1 MKKLSVLFMLLLSI
15 IFLSLAESQ
24 AAGTKYVASKSGLN
38 LRANPDKASKVIT
51 LIPFGEKIDVIK
63 DQGKE
68 IFMDGRHGK
77 WTNVKYADKTGWVF
91 SGFLCS
97 FDPGAIIKPAAE
109 YYRKEYIKYS
119 YYSEEYTTFKDSAVS
134 VQYVVDNFIILRI
147 PTTSRLDPE
156 FSSGD
161 VVWKYDAVLN
171 QFAEVYNSGPE
182 NSFELLYIDNDRF
195 PDLVYDDGC
204 CNSTQMHILLG
215 SESGFTEVYEMK
227 DECSSEEIFHY
238 EAGSCASMI
247 MICDHSRCE
256 SKTVK
261 VKDES
266 FKEYK
271 CTSILRHF
279 SFNCETRKFEE
290 QSANE
295 IFYSAGIVKSIN
307 LKDRTIVINDDND
320 LKDKSYPLVNYTSF
334 RSDDPDHY
342 GDRIE
347 DLKAGTYIRY
357 AYESPGGKN
366 TVFRIISE
374 GDKTG
379 YIIKGWVAA
388 IDTSAGLLALKFDN
402 STNVNV
408 YNIPENV
415 EMKNKTRSINDLQVN
430 EEIELFFDR
439 GRMVAIDTKV
449 NVLGGENNSGVI
461 NSLNYEKRMISI
473 KKDDSS
479 EEVFYLSQNAVI
491 KIDNKTIKDISRLKK
506 GQRIKIRYE
515 KLDLFNYISTLE
527 VIGD

>member
-1 MKKLSVLFMLLLSI
+1 MRKLSVLFMLLVSI
-15 IFLSLAESQ
+15 MFTGLAESQ
-24 AAGTKYVASKSGLN
+24 AAGAKYVASKSGLN

-68 IFMDGRHGK
+68 IFMDGRYGK
-77 WTNVKYADKTGWVF
+77 WMNVKYADKTGWVF

-97 FDPGAIIKPAAE
+97 FDPGAIIKPAAA

-215 SESGFTEVYEMK
+215 SESGFTQVYEMK
-227 DECSSEEIFHY
+227 DECSSEEMFHY
-238 EAGSCASMI
+238 EAGRCASMI
-247 MICDHSRCE
+247 MICDHSSCE

-261 VKDES
+261 VKGEN
-266 FKEYK
+266 FKENV
-271 CTSILRHF
+271 CTSVLRHF
-279 SFNCETRKFEE
+279 RFNCETRKMEE
-290 QSANE
+290 YSSNE
-295 IFYSAGIVKSIN
+295 IFYSTGIVKSIN
-307 LKDRTIVINDDND
+307 LKDRTIVINDDED
-320 LKDKSYPLVNYTSF
+320 LKDKSYPLVSYMSF

-357 AYESPGGKN
+357 AYESPGGKD

-374 GDKTG
+374 GNKTG
-379 YIIKGWVAA
+379 YTIKGTVAA
-388 IDTSAGLLALKFDN
+388 LDTSANLLALIFEK
-402 STNVNV
+402 STTVHV
-408 YNIPENV
+408 YNLPDNI
-415 EMKNKTRSINDLQVN
+415 EMKNKTRTIDDLQVN
-430 EEIELFFDR
+430 EEIVLFFDR
-439 GRMVAIDTKV
+439 GRIIAIDTKV
-449 NVLGGENNSGVI
+449 NLLEGENSSGKI
-461 NSLNYEKRMISI
+461 QSLNYEKRMISI
-473 KKDDSS
+473 KKNDGS
-479 EEVFYLSQNAVI
+479 EEVFYLSQNAII
-491 KIDNKTIKDISRLKK
+491 KIDNKTVKEMNRLKK
-506 GQRIKIRYE
+506 GQKVKIRYE
-515 KLDLFNYISTLE
+515 KMDLFNYISTLE
-527 VIGD
+527 VTGD